1 MTAQPGRPGQPERV
15 SVIICAYTQK
25 RWDDTLTAVASV
37 REQSLAAHETIL
49 VVDHN
54 PALYERLTAELPD
67 VIVMQNSERQ
77 GLSGGRNTGV
87 SAARGDILAFLD
99 DDAVAEADWLKVL
112 VDCYAE
118 PAVAGAGGLTLPQW
132 DTRRPSWF
140 PGEFDWVIGCTHIG
154 MPISPARV
162 RNLHGGNQS
171 FRRWAF
177 DLAGGFRDGIGRSG
191 GRLPGGGEE
200 TEFCIR
206 LSQREPGCVLLF
218 DNRAVVWHRVGAE
231 RCRFSYFT
239 ARCYA
244 EGLSKA
250 LVTRSVGTADGLAAE
265 RSHALTTLP
274 RAAAR
279 GLADVAHR
287 DAAGAGRSAAIV
299 VGLAAA
305 ATGYLVGAARGVLR

>member
-1 MTAQPGRPGQPERV
+1 MTGLPTPPARV
-15 SVIICAYTQK
+15 SVIICAYTGK
-25 RWDDTLTAVASV
+25 RWDDTLAAVASV
-37 REQSLAAHETIL
+37 REQSLAAHETIV

-54 PALYERLTAELPD
+54 RALYERLQAELPD
-67 VIVMQNSERQ
+67 VTVLENCEQQ

-87 SAARGDILAFLD
+87 SAAQGEIVAFLD
-99 DDAVAEADWLKVL
+99 DDAVAEHDWLKFL
-112 VDCYAE
+112 VEPYAE
-118 PAVAGAGGLTLPQW
+118 PAVAGVGGLTLPRW
-132 DTRRPSWF
+132 DTKRPSWF
-140 PGEFDWVIGCTHIG
+140 PREFDWVIGCTHAG
-154 MPISPARV
+154 MPDWGAPTAV
-162 RNLHGGNQS
+162 RNLHGGNAS
-171 FRRWAF
+171 FRRTAF
-177 DLAGGFRDGIGRSG
+177 DLAGGFINGLGRSG
-191 GRLPGGGEE
+191 RGLPGGGEE

-218 DNRAVVWHRVGAE
+218 DHRAVVWHRVGAE
-231 RCRFSYFT
+231 RCRLSYFT

-305 ATGYLVGAARGVLR
+305 ATGYLVGAARGGLR